1 MKRSELKQLIK
12 EEIINILQ
20 EVTIVDKDTRPE
32 EVKGENPLTVKSAI
46 DTAKKSNTPVTI
58 AEFDDE
64 VEPSDS
70 SLNVS
75 EKDPV
80 VKLKNKLVQV
90 TKEMKSLVEKW
101 KTSQGSE
108 KEMIQDR
115 LKSLTQIKKKI
126 EKALSPTTDD
136 DI

>member
-12 EEIINILQ
+12 EEIVNILQ
-20 EVTIVDKDTRPE
+20 EITIVDRDTRPE
-32 EVKGENPLTVKSAI
+32 EVKGENSLTVKSAI
-46 DTAKKSNTPVTI
+46 DTAKKTNTPVTI

-64 VEPSDS
+64 MEPSDS

-90 TKEMKSLVEKW
+90 TKEMKSLVDKW

-108 KEMIQDR
+108 KQMIQDR
-115 LKSLTQIKKKI
+115 LKSLTQVKKKI
-126 EKALSPTTDD
+126 ENALAPTTDD
-136 DI
+136 L

>member
-12 EEIINILQ
+12 EEIVNILQ
-20 EVTIVDKDTRPE
+20 EITIVDRDTRPE
-32 EVKGENPLTVKSAI
+32 EVKGENSLTVKSAI
-46 DTAKKSNTPVTI
+46 DTAKKTNTPVTI

-64 VEPSDS
+64 MEPSDS

-90 TKEMKSLVEKW
+90 TKEMKSLVDKW

-108 KEMIQDR
+108 KQMIQDR
-115 LKSLTQIKKKI
+115 LKSLTQVKKKI
-126 EKALSPTTDD
+126 EKALAPTTDD
-136 DI
+136 L

>member
-1 MKRSELKQLIK
+1 MKRSELRQLIK
-12 EEIINILQ
+12 EEIVNILQ
-20 EVTIVDKDTRPE
+20 EVTIVDRDTRPE
-32 EVKGENPLTVKSAI
+32 EVRGENPLTVKTAI
-46 DTAKKSNTPVTI
+46 DTAKKSNAPVTI

-64 VEPSDS
+64 MEPSDT

-101 KTSQGSE
+101 KTAQGSE
-108 KEMIQDR
+108 KQMIQDR

-126 EKALSPTTDD
+126 ENALSPTTDD
-136 DI
+136 L

>member
-12 EEIINILQ
+12 EEIVNILQ
-20 EVTIVDKDTRPE
+20 EITIVDRDTRPE

-46 DTAKKSNTPVTI
+46 DTAKKTNTPVTI

-64 VEPSDS
+64 MEPSDS

-90 TKEMKSLVEKW
+90 TKEMKSLVDKW

-108 KEMIQDR
+108 KQMIQDR
-115 LKSLTQIKKKI
+115 LKSLTQVKKKI
-126 EKALSPTTDD
+126 ENALAPTTDD
-136 DI
+136 L

>member
-1 MKRSELKQLIK
+1 MKKSELKEIIR
-12 EEIINILQ
+12 EEIISILQ
-20 EVTIVDKDTRPE
+20 EVTVVDKDTRPE
-32 EVKGENPLTVKSAI
+32 EVRGENPLTVKTAI

-64 VEPSDS
+64 MEPSDS
-70 SLNVS
+70 TLNVS

-90 TKEMKSLVEKW
+90 TREMKSTVEKW
-101 KTSQGSE
+101 KTSQGEE
-108 KEMIQDR
+108 KQMLQDK
-115 LKSLTQIKKKI
+115 LKSLTQTKKKI
-126 EKALSPTTDD
+126 EKFLSPSTDD